1 MTVTDDGRRACD
13 ELAALREQV
22 VRHDPALIYLDG
34 NSLGMLPAA
43 SRQRLSRV
51 VDQEWGGELVR
62 GWSHWS
68 ELSADV
74 GDRLGRELLGSAAGQ
89 VVVCDSISVNLYKLA
104 TAALHHARR
113 HDPGRRV
120 LVTDASTVPTDRYV
134 LAVAEQAGAS
144 VREVVP
150 HPVEGITPDGLAEAL
165 TPGDVALVVLQLVDY
180 RSAALLDLDATTA
193 QVHEAGALV
202 LWQLAHAAG
211 AVPVDLDAAGADLAV
226 GCTYKYLDAGPGAPG
241 FLHVAAALTVDDAFV
256 SPIPGWWGAHDPF
269 DMDAPY
275 RPAAGASR
283 FLAGSPPVLTLVA
296 VDEGV
301 RLLAEAGIDRY
312 ARPRCTSPSG
322 SWPRRRAAWLR
333 WGSPWPPPRA
343 LPRGRHVVLSHPRP
357 TGSGPR
363 RWPAAWSATSVRRTC
378 CGWPR
383 CPSRSTRRAWWRGSR
398 GCATSWRPGSTWT
411 CPHGGH
417 GSPDAA
423 RRLCPCFA
431 ATAGSPMTSCRARRG
446 RRTPAGSSASGPP
459 ARTSPN

>member
-43 SRQRLSRV
+43 SRQRLARV
-51 VDQEWGGELVR
+51 VDDEWGGELVR

-120 LVTDASTVPTDRYV
+120 LVTDASTFPTDRYV
-134 LAVAEQAGAS
+134 LGAVAEQTGAT

-150 HPVEGITPDGLAEAL
+150 HPVDGVTPDRLAEAL
-165 TPGDVALVVLQLVDY
+165 APGDVALVVLQLVDY

-275 RPAAGASR
+275 RPAAEASR
-283 FLAGSPPVLTLVA
+283 FLAGSPPVLGLVA

-301 RLLAEAGIDRY
+301 RLLAEAGIDRL
-312 ARPRCTSPSG
+312 
-322 SWPRRRAAWLR
+322 RAASVHLTER
-333 WGSPWPPPRA
+333 LVALADEQLAPLGFALASPREPSR
-343 LPRGRHVVLSHPRP
+343 RGGHVVLSHPEAYRIGAAAVARGVVGDVRP
-357 TGSGPR
+357 PDLLRLAPVPLAVDEAGLVEGIAR
-363 RWPAAWSATSVRRTC
+363 LRDLVAAGEHLDLPA
-378 CGWPR
+378 
-383 CPSRSTRRAWWRGSR
+383 RRARV
-398 GCATSWRPGSTWT
+398 T
-411 CPHGGH
+411 
-417 GSPDAA
+417 
-423 RRLCPCFA
+423 
-431 ATAGSPMTSCRARRG
+431 
-446 RRTPAGSSASGPP
+446 
-459 ARTSPN
+459 